1 MIKRLTCF
9 LCMYAMFIPL
19 SQAQEQKDLMAISLN
34 NLDAFTNPGPNWS
47 VASDVTADFAK
58 EGNMKAVS
66 GTGVLVNNTAKK
78 GNTNLVSKENFG
90 DVELELDFM
99 MVKGSN
105 SGIYLQGRY
114 ELQLFDSWTTPRPT
128 YSDCGGIYQRW
139 DESRAEGQQGYQG
152 IAPLMNVARAPGLWQ
167 HLRIVFRA
175 PQFNGKGEKIAN
187 ARFEEVYLNGVLVQQ
202 QTEVTGPTR
211 SAAFEDEKSTGPL
224 MIQGD
229 HGNVAFRN
237 MKYRSLGSASE
248 TPEKVDFDTPI
259 LVRAEN
265 EPYLLR
271 SFLSFGKQL
280 LTHCISVGN
289 PNQVN
294 YSYNLKQGALLQVW
308 RGQFVNASDMWYQRG
323 EPYQRSVP
331 LGSVIEL
338 SNAPPVAVLADEK
351 TTAWPAEHSFDEV
364 VMDGYRLD
372 ENKNPTFSYAING
385 VNITDKI
392 VVQDQT
398 GLTRTLMVSNPPADL
413 YCRIAASKNIEKIS
427 KGWYAAGDKSYYIK
441 IDDQLKPV
449 IRQTAE
455 GQELL
460 IAAGKANTPLTYS
473 LIW

>member
-1 MIKRLTCF
+1 MIKRLTAF
-9 LCMYAMFIPL
+9 LCLYAMCISL

-34 NLDAFTNPGPNWS
+34 NLDAFTNTGPNWS
-47 VASDVTADFAK
+47 VASDVSADFTK
-58 EGNMKAVS
+58 EGSMKATS
-66 GTGVLVNNTAKK
+66 GTGVLVNSIAKK

-99 MVKGSN
+99 MAKGSN

-114 ELQLFDSWTTPRPT
+114 ELQLFDSWTSLRPT

-139 DESRAEGQQGYQG
+139 DESRAEGQKGYQG
-152 IAPLMNVARAPGLWQ
+152 IAPLMNVSRAPGLWQ
-167 HLRIVFRA
+167 HLRIKFRA
-175 PQFNGKGEKIAN
+175 PRFNDKGEKIAN

-202 QTEVTGPTR
+202 ETEVTGPTR
-211 SAAFEDEKSTGPL
+211 SAGFEDEKTTGPL
-224 MIQGD
+224 MLQGD

-237 MKYRSLGSASE
+237 IRYRSLGSANE
-248 TPEKVDFDTPI
+248 TPDKVDFDTPI
-259 LVRAEN
+259 LVSAEN

-271 SFLSFGKQL
+271 SFLSYGDQL

-294 YSYNLKQGALLQVW
+294 YSYNLKQGALIQVW
-308 RGQFVNASDMWYQRG
+308 RGQFVNASDMWYRRG

-351 TTAWPAEHSFDEV
+351 TTAWPAALGFDEV
-364 VMDGYRLD
+364 AIDGYRLD
-372 ENKNPTFSYAING
+372 ESRNPTFKYAING
-385 VNITDKI
+385 VNITDNI
-392 VVQDQT
+392 VVLDKT
-398 GLTRTLMVSNPPADL
+398 GLTRTLIVNNPPAGL
-413 YCRIAASKNIEKIS
+413 YCRIAVSKNIEKIN
-427 KGWYAAGDKSYYIK
+427 KGWYASGDKSYYIK
-441 IDDQLKPV
+441 VDDQLKPF
-449 IRQTAE
+449 IRQTPA

-460 IAAGKANTPLTYS
+460 IPADKAATALTYS